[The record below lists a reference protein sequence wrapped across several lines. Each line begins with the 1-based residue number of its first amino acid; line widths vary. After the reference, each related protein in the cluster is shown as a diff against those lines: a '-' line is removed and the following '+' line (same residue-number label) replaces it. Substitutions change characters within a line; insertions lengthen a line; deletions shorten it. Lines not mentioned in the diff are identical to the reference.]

1 MMGAEVAAEVTEVA
15 EVAAEDAEVAAEAA
29 KVAADLTEVTEML
42 AALLAE
48 ATGIMTEEDA
58 GLESVSSSVKKENM
72 FKIWPSTKLVLHEL
86 FQIVP
91 LAESAEQETHQREV

>member
-15 EVAAEDAEVAAEAA
+15 KVAAEDAEVAAEAA
-29 KVAADLTEVTEML
+29 KVAAELTEML

-91 LAESAEQETHQREV
+91 LAESAEQETPQREV